1 VHKRIRSS
9 FAAVLAVVLA
19 AGCSDDTSGPTN
31 EQDIVIGGLFSLTG
45 NWSTLGVASKAAMEI
60 AAEDVNEYL
69 ADAGSAMR
77 VSVQVEDTKL
87 DPALAQSGLET
98 FRNAGVDIV
107 VGPQSSAEV
116 AQIKAYADANDILV
130 VSQSSTASTLAIA
143 GDNILRFT
151 PGDSLESV
159 ALAGL
164 MKADSLRVIVPLWR
178 SDAGNAGLASATRAR
193 FTALGGTVTAGAEYG
208 PEETAFTTQLAA
220 VKAQIQT
227 AVAQHGA
234 DRVAVALAAFDEA
247 AQIFEKAAGDPVFES
262 VVWYGT
268 DGTAQS
274 AALTS
279 NAASAQFA
287 SKVGFASPI
296 FGLDEGGSARWQP
309 IAERVR
315 TRGGQEPDAFA
326 LAVYDAVWIAALAY
340 LSAGSSADFDR
351 LKNAFTQAAG
361 SFYGATGWVALN
373 DAGDRRFGNFDF
385 YGIRPSGASY
395 TWQRVARFDTQS
407 GAVSR

>member
-1 VHKRIRSS
+1 MNKFIYRGL
-9 FAAVLAVVLA
+9 AAALVVVLA
-19 AGCSDDTSGPTN
+19 AGCGDDSSGPADD
-31 EQDIVIGGLFSLTG
+31 QDIVIGGLFSLTG
-45 NWSTLGVASKAAMEI
+45 NWSTLGIASKAAMEI
-60 AAEDVNEYL
+60 AAQDVNEYL
-69 ADAGSAMR
+69 ADAGSAVR
-77 VSVQVEDTKL
+77 FSVQVEDTKL
-87 DPALAQSGLET
+87 DPALAQSGLEK

-130 VSQSSTASTLAIA
+130 ISQSSTASTLAIA
-143 GDNILRFT
+143 GDNVLRFT

-159 ALAGL
+159 ALAGI
-164 MKADSLRVIVPLWR
+164 MKADSIRVIVPLWR

-208 PEETAFTTQLAA
+208 PTETAFTTQLAA
-220 VKAQIQT
+220 VKTQIQA

-234 DRVAVALAAFDEA
+234 NHVAVALAAFDEA
-247 AQIFEKAAGDPVFES
+247 AQIFEKAATDPVFES

-279 NAASAQFA
+279 NAAAAQFA
-287 SKVGFASPI
+287 SKVEFASPI
-296 FGLDEGGSARWQP
+296 FGLDDAGSARWQP
-309 IAERVR
+309 IAQRVR
-315 TRGGQEPDAFA
+315 ALGGQDPDAFA
-326 LAVYDAVWIAALAY
+326 LAVYDAVWIAAFAY
-340 LSAGSSADFDR
+340 LSAGNGADVER
-351 LKNAFTQAAG
+351 LKGAFVQAAG

-385 YGIRPSGASY
+385 YGIRPSGSSF
-395 TWQRVARFDTQS
+395 TWQRVAFFDTQS
-407 GAVSR
+407 GTVRR